1 MPLPVVTSVMATAII
16 VATLLGFVTQ
26 GSALTLQQRQNDY
39 ATQKRLG
46 IPLPAIEQRRQMQDF
61 QEQQRRYRAQ
71 DRRNVMKPRTNAV
84 IPRTRPTC
92 QNQIYGNEYL
102 RRRNCP

>member
-1 MPLPVVTSVMATAII
+1 MPISIGKSVAAMAI
-16 VATLLGFVTQ
+16 VLATLLNCVTQ
-26 GSALTLQQRQNDY
+26 GNALTLQQRQNDY

-46 IPLPAIEQRRQMQDF
+46 IPLPAIEQRRKMQDF
-61 QEQQRRYRAQ
+61 QQQQRRYRAQ
-71 DRRNVMKPRTNAV
+71 DRRNAMKPQRNTV
-84 IPRTRPTC
+84 IPRAQPTC